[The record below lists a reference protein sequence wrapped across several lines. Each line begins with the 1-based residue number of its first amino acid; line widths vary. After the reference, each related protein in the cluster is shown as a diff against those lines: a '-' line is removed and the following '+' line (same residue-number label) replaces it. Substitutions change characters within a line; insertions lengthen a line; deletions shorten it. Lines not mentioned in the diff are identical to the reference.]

1 MFPFRPRCPVDPTT
15 RGWINRRWKWLM
27 DEFGS
32 DFMIDAPTILPTHE
46 FFPDRYDAD
55 EKSVTRLVHRVCDYM
70 HVSSDLIDLEF
81 FSEQNRPAFVDES
94 GQPIAGTA
102 GLFQPG
108 RRFTIHL
115 ERSQFHNPM
124 LLVGTIA
131 HELAHA
137 RTLGE
142 NRCFRGEYDNELL
155 TDLTVVFHGLG
166 IFLAN
171 HPRHWQSDADTWP
184 GTDIF
189 KPEYMTTPMY
199 AYALALRCWLR
210 EELMP
215 KWKRHLNFGVRTE
228 FKSALKFLRS
238 QPPGSSAQSK

>member
-32 DFMIDAPTILPTHE
+32 DFMIDAPTVLPTKE
-46 FFPDRYDAD
+46 FFPDSYDAS
-55 EKSVTRLVHRVCDYM
+55 EEAVRTLVDRVCGYM
-70 HVSSDLIDLEF
+70 HVSCDLLDLDF
-81 FSEQNRPAFVDES
+81 FSEERRPHFVDEH
-94 GQPIAGTA
+94 GHAIGGAA
-102 GLFQPG
+102 GLFQSG
-108 RRFTIHL
+108 HRFTIRL
-115 ERSQFHNPM
+115 ERTQFHNPM

-142 NRCFRGEYDNELL
+142 NRCSHGEYDNELL
-155 TDLTVVFHGLG
+155 TDLTAVFHGLG

-171 HPRHWQSDADTWP
+171 HPRHWQSDAGTWP

-189 KPEYMTTPMY
+189 KPEYMTLPMY

-210 EELMP
+210 EEPMP
-215 KWKRHLNFGVRTE
+215 KWKKHLRFGVRTE
-228 FKSALKFLRS
+228 FKSALRFL
-238 QPPGSSAQSK
+238 QTQSG